1 MEAALPM
8 PRQYPELHATH
19 DDACVKAAPPDE
31 KVPEAQ
37 GLAVALKDA
46 AGQKNPAGQAA
57 CVSPPD
63 HDEQK

>member
-1 MEAALPM
+1 VEAALPI
-8 PRQYPELHATH
+8 PRQYPELQATH

-57 CVSPPD
+57 CVSPAD
-63 HDEQK
+63 HDVQ

>member
-1 MEAALPM
+1 MEAALPI
-8 PRQYPELHATH
+8 PRQYPELQATH

-31 KVPEAQ
+31 KVPAAQ

-57 CVSPPD
+57 CVSPAD
-63 HDEQK
+63 HDVQ

>member
-1 MEAALPM
+1 MEAALPI
-8 PRQYPELHATH
+8 PRQYPELQATH

-57 CVSPPD
+57 CVSPAD
-63 HDEQK
+63 HDVQ